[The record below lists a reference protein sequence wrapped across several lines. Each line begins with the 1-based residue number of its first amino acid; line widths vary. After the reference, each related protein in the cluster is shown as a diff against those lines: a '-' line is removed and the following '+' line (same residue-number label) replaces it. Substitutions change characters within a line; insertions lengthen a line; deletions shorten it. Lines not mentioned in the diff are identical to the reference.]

1 MRYHNITHDDMLNGE
16 GIRVVLWVAGCEHHC
31 EDCHNPIT
39 WNPQGGKLFTV
50 NEMDEIDAELSKD
63 YVAGVTFSG
72 GDPLHP
78 ENRELIWN
86 LIIHFKLGNLDK
98 TVWMYTG
105 YTWEEIIKDDKLY
118 KCIEHVDVLVDGK
131 FEKELV
137 DKKYKWAGSKNQR
150 VIDVQKSIKKGK
162 VVLYESH

>member
-1 MRYHNITHDDMLNGE
+1 MRYHNITHDDMLNGD
-16 GIRVVLWVAGCEHHC
+16 GIRVVLWVAGCEHRC
-31 EDCHNPIT
+31 EGCHNPVT
-39 WNPQGGKLFTV
+39 WNPEGGKLFTV

-131 FEKELV
+131 FKKELA

-150 VIDVQKSIKKGK
+150 VIDVQKSIARGK
-162 VVLYESH
+162 VILHESH